1 MKKKIITMTISAIM
15 AFSSMSVLAAEDNN
29 YEYKAEANFNDVSK
43 DYWAYDA
50 IAKCQDLGIIC
61 GYGDGNFGPDDPITM
76 EQAIRMSLNTL
87 GLFATGNATEITGE
101 NEFASNFEAPIK
113 YARNHKIV
121 PRFIDRNDFSYM
133 NDDQFNQYINGLDIW
148 FGGRYNSYNDYNNNA
163 YREEVVSCF
172 YRVYN
177 NDLGYNYKSTIENLL
192 KKKGETLTINNNP
205 NIPDYGDVTELYKSD
220 IMEAYKLGIAK
231 GYNDAGEFKPKNEI
245 TRAEFCQII
254 ENANVTDMLHFK
266 LNGSL

>member
-1 MKKKIITMTISAIM
+1 MKKKIITLAISTIM
-15 AFSSMSVLAAEDNN
+15 AFSSISVLAAEDNN

-61 GYGDGNFGPDDPITM
+61 GYGDGNFGPDDPVKM
-76 EQAIRMSLNTL
+76 DQAVLMVLNCA
-87 GLFATGNATEITGE
+87 GLYDTGNKEQYTLVDPWHGGYEKALENAWDFKIIPYDIKREDYKYLTDEQFKAT
-101 NEFASNFEAPIK
+101 
-113 YARNHKIV
+113 YV
-121 PRFIDRNDFSYM
+121 DRFW
-133 NDDQFNQYINGLDIW
+133 L
-148 FGGRYNSYNDYNNNA
+148 GGRFDTYKDCDTPA
-163 YREEVVSCF
+163 YREEAFSCF
-172 YRVYN
+172 YRTYDN
-177 NDLGYNYKSTIENLL
+177 FKFNDGIEKLRAKRN
-192 KKKGETLTINNNP
+192 ETFTINDNP
-205 NIPDYGDVTELYKSD
+205 NIPDYGDITELYKSD